1 MEINSTTFFII
12 FVLLLVLYLLDNIK
26 SLEDSILSNPNVEK
40 SDNNIT
46 KRYFRDIKYKKPPI
60 TTKPP
65 PPPKKEVK
73 KYKIK
78 DKVIIDNYKH
88 PKEISIKIP
97 KMNIDRINSNSS
109 SHINRQLK
117 LDRPIKVTFN
127 RRY

>member
-40 SDNNIT
+40 TDTKIT

-78 DKVIIDNYKH
+78 EKVVIDNYKH

-97 KMNIDRINSNSS
+97 KMNIDRIDSNSS

-117 LDRPIKVTFN
+117 LDRPIKIKFN
-127 RRY
+127 KRY